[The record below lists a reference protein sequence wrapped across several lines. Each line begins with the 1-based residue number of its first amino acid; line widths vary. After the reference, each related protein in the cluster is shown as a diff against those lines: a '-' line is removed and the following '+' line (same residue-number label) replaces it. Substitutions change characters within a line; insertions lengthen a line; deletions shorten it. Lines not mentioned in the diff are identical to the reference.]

1 MAALL
6 WGAVALT
13 GLGCPRAVR
22 PEVGTDR
29 TVESGVPVDFGAEG
43 KDSPEVTWDFGDGA
57 PSQHGGRV
65 SHAFG
70 RSGTYVVRAL
80 DKDTVLASAKLTV
93 VPRPVLRAI
102 PEDAEVAVFF
112 PEVRGNVEPLMTFGA
127 RLLGEEQLRQSLG
140 AMPLLSTVL
149 QESRGEARLVNV
161 EEGAGFFALPGFNG
175 SVAMLGVLDAKAA
188 VDALVQEMTSAG
200 ATVLKK
206 DAGGGVLL
214 RRPNELPLLVF
225 TDRGYLY
232 LVVPDEPDKEA
243 PETAEG
249 TGGSEPVP
257 VGPPVGPEVLEA
269 VRAHV
274 VGMGPAGL
282 SELPLLTALRSK
294 VGTGN
299 VMLFARPEPKD
310 TSEGFQGAWAALKV
324 TENQAELEG
333 WAASSKALLSGAR
346 APALALDKLPAGPI
360 AALTAS
366 MAAGDLSNLFFGT
379 PGSERRDRT
388 LRRLREEQG
397 LDAAGAEALLGA
409 LRGDVSLLAY
419 LDASAFY
426 RNLLQGNHKP
436 EPRGTLL
443 LQAGLVRSE
452 PVLTWLTQ
460 QLKQRAQPYE
470 QSQEAGATRLRTKLF
485 GQPVEVSV
493 AADRLTVRGGEPLEG
508 RSVQDVGARLRERF
522 GAETFGPGHLSLMAD
537 VGQLRS
543 ELDASEVAGVPSQ
556 QLPMARALVTTFL
569 EQLPPVEGAFLD
581 FAPEQ
586 DGGRFRVRMTL
597 RPR

>member
-6 WGAVALT
+6 WGAVALG

-43 KDSPEVTWDFGDGA
+43 KDTPEVTWDFGDGA
-57 PSQHGGRV
+57 PSRHGGRV

-80 DKDTVLASAKLTV
+80 DKDTVLASARLTV

-112 PEVRGNVEPLMTFGA
+112 PEVRGNVEPLMAFGS
-127 RLLGEEQLRQSLG
+127 RLVGEEQLRQSLG
-140 AMPLLSTVL
+140 SMPLLSTVL
-149 QESRGEARLVNV
+149 KESRGEARLVNV
-161 EEGAGFFALPGFNG
+161 EEGAGFFALTGFNG
-175 SVAMLGVLDAKAA
+175 SVGLLGVLDAKAA

-214 RRPNELPLLVF
+214 RRPNALPLLVF

-232 LVVPDEPDKEA
+232 MVVPDEPDKEA

-249 TGGSEPVP
+249 TGGSEPA
-257 VGPPVGPEVLEA
+257 PVGPEVLEA

-282 SELPLLTALRSK
+282 SELPLLTALRSR
-294 VGTGN
+294 VEGGN
-299 VMLFARPEPKD
+299 VQLFARPDPKD
-310 TSEGFQGAWAALKV
+310 TSEGFQGAWASLRVK
-324 TENQAELEG
+324 ENQAELEG
-333 WAASSKALLSGAR
+333 WAASSKSLLSGAS
-346 APALALDKLPAGPI
+346 APALALDKLPQQPI

-366 MAAGDLSNLFFGT
+366 MASGDLSNLFFGP
-379 PGSERRDRT
+379 PGSERRERT

-397 LDAAGAEALLGA
+397 LDAASAEALLGA

-419 LDASAFY
+419 FDAPAFY

-443 LQAGLVRSE
+443 LQAGLVHSE
-452 PVLTWLTQ
+452 PVLSWITQ

-470 QSQEAGATRLRTKLF
+470 PSQQAGATRLRTKLF
-485 GQPVEVSV
+485 GQPVDVTV
-493 AADRLTVRGGEPLEG
+493 TADRLTVRGGEPLEQ
-508 RSVQDVGARLRERF
+508 RPVQDVGARLHERF
-522 GAETFGPGHLSLMAD
+522 GPETFGPGHLSLMAD
-537 VGQLRS
+537 MGQLRS
-543 ELDASEVAGVPSQ
+543 ELDASEVEGVPSQ
-556 QLPMARALVTTFL
+556 QLPMARALMTTML
-569 EQLPPVEGAFLD
+569 EQLPPVEGVFLD
-581 FAPEQ
+581 FAPEN

-597 RPR
+597 RSR